1 MDADNEIKALQEK
14 IDQLE
19 EELFNCQTNSK
30 LLKNQNIALKE
41 FLGNLLDSCRSLKD
55 CDLGSS
61 KIFENLTFNIHA
73 FLKGNNIRV

>member
-1 MDADNEIKALQEK
+1 MDADSEIKALQEK

-19 EELFNCQTNSK
+19 EELFNCQMNSK

-55 CDLGSS
+55 SDLELSGIV
-61 KIFENLTFNIHA
+61 KNLTFNIHA
-73 FLKGNNIRV
+73 FLKDNNIRI